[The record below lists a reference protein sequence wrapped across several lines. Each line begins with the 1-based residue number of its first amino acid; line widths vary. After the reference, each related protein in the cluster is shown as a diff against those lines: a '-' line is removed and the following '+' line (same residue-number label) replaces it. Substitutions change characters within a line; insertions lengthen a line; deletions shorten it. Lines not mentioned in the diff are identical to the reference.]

1 VILREPY
8 SDPERALQL
17 YPENFR
23 VSCSLAGCLNA
34 GGLADLQTVF
44 DPKKGAYRESS
55 AENTDRPLT
64 SLEPLIWRH
73 GGASLDTD
81 FQRPVP
87 RGQGHP
93 AWWLSRCALRMQSC
107 QLGFAR
113 WWRPHQQRADG
124 EAARRGSKTPA
135 ATEITTANDLY
146 NHLWDRC
153 GPCAHEIRVTVG
165 ADGKKH
171 PQGEKNNLTQEQ
183 LRHECGIMKG
193 MTWSFALRHM
203 RGITVLDFDQKDGLD
218 SCALWQL
225 CVERDYL
232 RCETIGT
239 HGGMEVET
247 GRDR

>member
-1 VILREPY
+1 
-8 SDPERALQL
+8 
-17 YPENFR
+17 
-23 VSCSLAGCLNA
+23 
-34 GGLADLQTVF
+34 
-44 DPKKGAYRESS
+44 
-55 AENTDRPLT
+55 
-64 SLEPLIWRH
+64 
-73 GGASLDTD
+73 
-81 FQRPVP
+81 
-87 RGQGHP
+87 
-93 AWWLSRCALRMQSC
+93 
-107 QLGFAR
+107 
-113 WWRPHQQRADG
+113 
-124 EAARRGSKTPA
+124 
-135 ATEITTANDLY
+135 
-146 NHLWDRC
+146 
-153 GPCAHEIRVTVG
+153 VTVG